1 VLVSELPLTSS
12 AAEPERD
19 VRRKNMERDN
29 TDDKGPSV
37 IDVKR
42 LIKNDFYTFLHLCRQ
57 SGSYR
62 SSPSVVVQA
71 LSTVYNWQINI
82 ASSSSAAAVAASTTT
97 FFNRTS

>member
-37 IDVKR
+37 IDVK
-42 LIKNDFYTFLHLCRQ
+42 TF
-57 SGSYR
+57 
-62 SSPSVVVQA
+62 
-71 LSTVYNWQINI
+71 N
-82 ASSSSAAAVAASTTT
+82 
-97 FFNRTS
+97 